1 MFGPNARMNES
12 LEEGPPMDSEIQG
25 EIVEEFS
32 VRKYFFRILRLH
44 SPSSPKPYVM
54 MVKMQDKL
62 RQVLTFDRKH
72 PLQFHSIREAYLW
85 AKFNWEWVENCV

>member
-1 MFGPNARMNES
+1 
-12 LEEGPPMDSEIQG
+12 MDSYNEG

-32 VRKYFFRILRLH
+32 VRKYFFRILYLH
-44 SPSSPKPYVM
+44 SPSSSKPYVM

-62 RQVLTFDRKH
+62 RQVLTFDRKS
-72 PLQFHSIREAYLW
+72 PLRFTSIREAYLW